1 MPIEEPPTTSD
12 RGASPERGGA
22 GKLRSLRLSGSTA
35 SLLVAAVAILA
46 GGAALAVL
54 LASRP
59 PGDDSAEA
67 GFARDM
73 MVHHAQA
80 VQMANTVGH
89 RTRDGAMRT
98 LATDI
103 ELTQQAQIGMMQGWL
118 GEWGLPTTGTRAAM
132 SWMGHPTEGPMPGMA
147 NPDEID
153 LLRSI
158 PAREANALFLILMI
172 DHHRAAIPMAQ
183 AILDRSE
190 RPDVVQLAESIKA
203 SQQMEITQMK
213 EMLAARVG
221 DTLTVDLESQ
231 HGSHLSGTATLT
243 KTQGGGVR
251 VTLRLSG
258 LPKPN
263 ALYLSHIHPGACAEG
278 EPPEETGHHHGERG
292 AGAMAGMEHAR
303 EIEWALNEVR
313 SDASGNG
320 TSTTTLEHT
329 SLVELLSGGGLRH
342 LNVHAPGS
350 GDPPVI
356 ACANLY

>member
-1 MPIEEPPTTSD
+1 MPIEKPPTTSD
-12 RGASPERGGA
+12 RGASPGKGGG

-35 SLLVAAVAILA
+35 PLLAAAAAVLA
-46 GGAALAVL
+46 AGAALAML

-59 PGDDSAEA
+59 PGDDSPEA

-80 VQMANTVGH
+80 VQMAGVVGDK
-89 RTRDGAMRT
+89 TQSDAMRT
-98 LATDI
+98 LTTDI

-118 GEWGLPTTGTRAAM
+118 GEWGLPTTGTQPAM
-132 SWMGHPTEGPMPGMA
+132 SWMGHPTEGLMPGMA
-147 NPDEID
+147 KADEID

-158 PAREANALFLILMI
+158 PPQEADKLFLILMI

-183 AILDRSE
+183 ATLDRSE

-203 SQQMEITQMK
+203 SQQIEITQMK
-213 EMLAARVG
+213 EMLASQAG
-221 DTLTVDLESQ
+221 NTLTVDLRPQ
-231 HGSHLSGTATLT
+231 HGSHVSGTAILANTA
-243 KTQGGGVR
+243 QGGVR
-251 VTLRLSG
+251 VEVDASG

-263 ALYLSHIHPGACAEG
+263 TLYLSHIHPGSCAEG
-278 EPPEETGHHHGERG
+278 EPPEETGHHHGEHG